1 MQLYFI
7 RHAQSENNALW
18 YRTGS
23 NQGRNED
30 PALTR
35 VGWQQAEILAE
46 YLARTDFN
54 LKPNNRDFQNVA
66 GFELTHLYT
75 SLMVRAIATGSL
87 LAEAL
92 HLPLVAWE
100 DLHEVGGIWREQPES
115 GMRVGQPGRGR
126 AFFESRYPDL
136 ILPGSLD
143 HQGWWNR
150 PYEEPLQ
157 RADRARRFVRDLLDE
172 HGGTEDRVAVVSHG
186 GFYNEVMHALLDLPT
201 RNGVSF
207 TMNNTAITRV
217 DFVGTRPEV
226 VAYTNRVDHLPA
238 DLVT

>member
-30 PALTR
+30 PPLTE

-46 YLARTDFN
+46 YLAHTDHDH
-54 LKPNNRDFQNVA
+54 KPNNRDFQNIA

-75 SLMVRAIATGSL
+75 SLMVRAIATGML

-92 HLPLVAWE
+92 QMRLVAWE
-100 DLHEVGGIWREQPES
+100 DLHEVGGIWRERAES
-115 GMRVGQPGRGR
+115 GLRVGQPGRGR
-126 AFFESRYPDL
+126 AFFETRFPDL

-150 PYEEPLQ
+150 PYEDPPQ
-157 RADRARRFVRDLLDE
+157 RAARARRFVHDLLE
-172 HGGTEDRVAVVSHG
+172 KHGGTQDRVAVVSHG
-186 GFYNEVMHALLDLPT
+186 GFYNEMMHVLLDLPSH
-201 RNGVSF
+201 NGVFF

-217 DFVGTRPEV
+217 DFVDANPEV
-226 VAYTNRVDHLPA
+226 VAYMNRVDHLP
-238 DLVT
+238 LGLIT